1 MTDHHSYLDEVINW
15 AATEDAIRAVLIT
28 GSRARGDGSVDEYSD
43 LDLEI
48 ITSEIGRYTA
58 DDSWLDQLGEVWIRF
73 PLEAAAPYRLVWFAD
88 GIKVDF
94 QFVDVDSVKSLIRR
108 GELSD
113 EYKRGYRVVLDKDGL
128 YRELPPSPRVF
139 PAPRPPRP
147 EELAATVNE
156 FWFEAIHVAQ
166 YIRRREFWV
175 VKHRDWTM
183 KLMLLRVLEW
193 HARAVGGADV
203 NTWIL
208 GKRIKEW
215 TDLESA
221 AAIKKI
227 WTGWGAAESWPGFLI
242 QLDLFRRLTG
252 ELTRTL
258 GYDWAVV
265 AQREIEAY
273 IRKLHREDDEAARP
287 KH

>member
-1 MTDHHSYLDEVINW
+1 MTDHHSYPAYLDKVINW
-15 AATEDAIRAVLIT
+15 AALEDAIRAVLIT
-28 GSRARGDGSVDEYSD
+28 GSRARGDASVDAYSD

-48 ITSEIGRYTA
+48 ITSEIRRYVA

-73 PLEAAAPYRLVWFAD
+73 PFDANAPYRLVWFAA

-94 QFVDVDSVKSLIRR
+94 QFVGVDSVKSLIRR

-113 EYKRGYRVVLDKDGL
+113 EYKRGYLVALDKDGL
-128 YRELPPSPRVF
+128 YEDMPPSPRVF

-147 EELAATVNE
+147 EEIRATVNE

-183 KLMLLRVLEW
+183 KLMLLRMLEW
-193 HARAVGGADV
+193 HAQVVGAKI

-208 GKRIKEW
+208 GKRIQDW
-215 TDLESA
+215 ADPESA
-221 AAIKKI
+221 AAIEKI

-242 QLDLFRRLTG
+242 QLDLFRRLTQ
-252 ELTRTL
+252 ELTRAL
-258 GYDWAVV
+258 GYDSASH
-265 AQREIEAY
+265 REIEVY
-273 IRKLHREDDEAARP
+273 IRKLYREDEAARP
-287 KH
+287 KD